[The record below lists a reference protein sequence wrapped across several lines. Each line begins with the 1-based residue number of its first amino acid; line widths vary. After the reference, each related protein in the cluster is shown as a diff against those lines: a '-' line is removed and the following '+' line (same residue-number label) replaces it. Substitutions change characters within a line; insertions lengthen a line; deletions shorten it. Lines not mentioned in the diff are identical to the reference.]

1 MVASVGMTNTTI
13 ARYLLGVG
21 SLAVVCGSLAVASVA
36 IRRRYFGDWDGA
48 LARLTEAVIGLA
60 LLIAI
65 LELLGAVGLF
75 RLGPIVATS
84 LAVGVVSVR
93 STRGAGATERAPRTT
108 TRLIALT
115 SGLAVLTAA
124 TVFAE
129 WASPTLQAYDVGML
143 GVDSLWYHL
152 PWAASFAQ
160 TGYVTPLRFTDVD
173 ALTAFYPA
181 TAELLHGLG
190 IVVLSRDTL
199 SPALNLMWLGLVLVA
214 AWCIGRPRGLGL
226 ASVLGAAVVM
236 ATPMMHFS
244 QPGSAAND
252 IVGIFFLMAAAAL
265 FVNGE
270 RRRGALALG
279 GLAAGLAIAVKLTLV
294 GPALALTLCVI
305 AGAPRRARR
314 ATAAPW
320 LGALVLA
327 SAFWYFRNLIAVGN
341 PLPWRSFG
349 ILPAPPQ
356 RLLEHTALAVSHYL
370 NNGGAWSHYF
380 RPGLAS
386 GLGGWWYLMIGAAVI
401 GPLLCLLPGASR
413 RVRVLG
419 IASLLSLGA
428 YLVTPDTAAGPP
440 GDPSGFATNLRYI
453 APALTLSL
461 AVLPLAPPFAGT
473 RRRALVVLALAT
485 LLVATSSQW
494 TLWPA
499 RHLDA
504 AVGIGLVFLLL
515 VAALLAIRE
524 RSRRGAAPLR
534 TLRTLSVAARGAI
547 VLGALALAGG
557 ATAGAYVWQRH
568 YLRGR
573 YAFRP
578 NVSQLAQ
585 VWAFFR
591 TVHNAR
597 VGLVG
602 TYGGFFAYPLY
613 GLDDSDR
620 VTYIA
625 HRGPHGSFTPITSCP
640 QWRAA
645 VNAGDFRYLVSTPG
659 RNPWHPATL
668 YSSPEAGWTR
678 SDPAAHVVLRRNA
691 LGQQIV
697 VYELRGRLAP
707 SGCLAGP
714 VSRTPSA

>member
-1 MVASVGMTNTTI
+1 MINVAV

-21 SLAVVCGSLAVASVA
+21 SLAVICCSLAVASVA
-36 IRRRYFGDWDGA
+36 IRQRHFGEWDGA

-65 LELLGAVGLF
+65 LELLGAIGLF

-84 LAVGVVSVR
+84 LAVGVVGVR
-93 STRGAGATERAPRTT
+93 GTRGARATALAPRPR
-108 TRLIALT
+108 TRLTLLT

-124 TVFAE
+124 GVFAQ

-143 GVDSLWYHL
+143 GFDSLWYHL

-190 IVVLSRDTL
+190 IAALSRDTL
-199 SPALNLMWLGLVLVA
+199 SPALNSMWLVLVLVA

-265 FVNGE
+265 YVNGE
-270 RRRGALALG
+270 RRCAALALG

-294 GPALALTLCVI
+294 GPALALTLGVI
-305 AGAPRRARR
+305 AGAPRGARR
-314 ATAAPW
+314 ATATPW
-320 LGALVLA
+320 VGCLVLA
-327 SAFWYFRNLIAVGN
+327 SAFWYLRNLIAVGN

-370 NNGGAWSHYF
+370 DNGNAWSHYF
-380 RPGLAS
+380 QPGLAS
-386 GLGGWWYLMIGAAVI
+386 GLGGWWYLMIAAAVI
-401 GPLLCLLPGASR
+401 GPLLCLLSGASR
-413 RVRVLG
+413 TVRVLG

-428 YLVTPDTAAGPP
+428 YIVTPDTAAGPP
-440 GDPSGFATNLRYI
+440 GAPSGFVVNLRYI

-461 AVLPLAPPFAGT
+461 AVLPLAPAFAAK
-473 RRRALVVLALAT
+473 RRQVLVVVGLGA
-485 LLVATSSQW
+485 LLVATSSQRS
-494 TLWPA
+494 LWPA
-499 RHLDA
+499 SHLDA
-504 AVGIGLVFLLL
+504 AVGIGLVFLLSGA
-515 VAALLAIRE
+515 VLLALRG
-524 RSRRGAAPLR
+524 RRRRGAAPLR
-534 TLRTLSVAARGAI
+534 TLSVAARAAI
-547 VLGALALAGG
+547 VLGVLALAGG

-591 TVHNAR
+591 TVHSAR

-613 GLDDSDR
+613 GLDESDR
-620 VTYIA
+620 ITYIA
-625 HRGPHGSFTPITSCP
+625 HHGPHGAFTPITSCA

-645 VNAGDFRYLVSTPG
+645 VNAGDFRYLVTTPG

-668 YSSPEAGWTR
+668 YFSPEAGWTM
-678 SDPAAHVVLRRNA
+678 SDPAAQVVLRRDA

-697 VYELRGRLAP
+697 VFKLRGRLDP
-707 SGCLAGP
+707 SGCPGGP
-714 VSRTPSA
+714 VSRSPSA